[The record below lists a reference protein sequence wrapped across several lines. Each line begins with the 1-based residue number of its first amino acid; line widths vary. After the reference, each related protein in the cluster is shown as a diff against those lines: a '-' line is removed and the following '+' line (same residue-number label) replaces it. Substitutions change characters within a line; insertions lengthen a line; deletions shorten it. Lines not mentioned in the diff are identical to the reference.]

1 MIIWLASYPKS
12 GNTWLRAFIS
22 SLLYSDDG
30 WMKGDLWEKI
40 DQFPTLKHFN
50 NLIKN
55 RETLKLKK
63 RNDIT
68 SLFKELINAQD
79 FINLDNKIKFLK
91 THFLNCNIDNYSF
104 TDQKNT
110 LGVIHIVRDPRNVIT
125 SLKNHYDLNNINES
139 YDFLTNNQKWIGTD
153 MIKDSFV
160 PTLISSWDNHYNLWK
175 QSKKNYLL
183 VKYEN
188 LIIDS
193 VKELRLIK
201 DYIESIMD
209 IKIEEKKFMNAVD
222 STNFENLKKLEKDDK
237 FDENTFN
244 KKNKKIKFFNLGIHN
259 NWEKILDNKIKLKI
273 ENKFHNEMKE
283 LGYI

>member
-1 MIIWLASYPKS
+1 
-12 GNTWLRAFIS
+12 
-22 SLLYSDDG
+22 
-30 WMKGDLWEKI
+30 
-40 DQFPTLKHFN
+40 
-50 NLIKN
+50 
-55 RETLKLKK
+55 
-63 RNDIT
+63 
-68 SLFKELINAQD
+68 
-79 FINLDNKIKFLK
+79 
-91 THFLNCNIDNYSF
+91 
-104 TDQKNT
+104 
-110 LGVIHIVRDPRNVIT
+110 
-125 SLKNHYDLNNINES
+125 
-139 YDFLTNNQKWIGTD
+139 

>member
-22 SLLYSDDG
+22 SLLYSNDG
-30 WMKGDLWEKI
+30 QMKGDLWEKI

-50 NLIKN
+50 NLIKD
-55 RETLKLKK
+55 RETFKLKK
-63 RNDIT
+63 RNDVT
-68 SLFKELINAQD
+68 NLFREMINAQD

-91 THFLNCNIDNYSF
+91 THFLNCKIDNYNF
-104 TDQKNT
+104 TNQKNT
-110 LGVIHIVRDPRNVIT
+110 LGIIHIVRDPRNVIT

-222 STNFENLKKLEKDDK
+222 STNFENLKKLENDDK
-237 FDENTFN
+237 FDENTFS